1 MNKGIMKNT
10 KVGIFFIVLS
20 LIYMLGTSKIV
31 SFTPFGNR
39 GLDSKSIPQM
49 LGILMLV
56 LASLQIAV
64 TVQQNKRE
72 IAAPSKKTFVEEEEV
87 EKRAAQSI
95 INRINPTVAGCI
107 ALLLLYVA
115 VYARLGFILSTLGYL
130 IFSIALLTPAEKRKK
145 MMLFIVPFA
154 ILFTVAIYALFT
166 RYLTLFLPSGVLG

>member
-10 KVGIFFIVLS
+10 KVGIFFIALS
-20 LIYMLGTSKIV
+20 LIYMLGTSQIV

-56 LASLQIAV
+56 LASMQIAV

-72 IAAPSKKTFVEEEEV
+72 IADPCKNSFAEEEKE
-87 EKRAAQSI
+87 EKRAAQGI
-95 INRINPTVAGCI
+95 IKRINPTVTGCI
-107 ALLLLYVA
+107 ALLLLYVV
-115 VYARLGFILSTLGYL
+115 VYSRLGFILSTVGYL
-130 IFSIALLTPAEKRKK
+130 VFSIALLTPADKRKK
-145 MMLFIVPFA
+145 MLLFIVPFA
-154 ILFTVAIYALFT
+154 ILFTLAVYMLFT